1 MRAVGAVLGVAL
13 GVGALAGTIWVA
25 RYSPWVDQSPHK
37 SQTIAQETVRRAQR
51 EAEAQKDAPAKT
63 NPPKAEPTAPKQEE
77 KPAPVRPRA
86 ADKPPF
92 PKVATAERAF
102 EFGAMGVNEEKKHSF
117 KISNK
122 GEAPLELEVGPC
134 TCKCTLSGLSKKKVP
149 PGESVDVE
157 LTWKPIEVASN
168 FAQQCTIWT
177 NDPDSPDVMF
187 KVYGEVAQKY
197 QVVPEKAWHAG
208 HVTDAQDGSATAQIY
223 SSVEKF
229 GIKSVDSGSPHVKV
243 NFAPMEMIQIMN
255 LKVKAGYEFKIK
267 VDRGIAMGQFRVP
280 VHIHTTLE
288 GNRTIQ
294 IDVTGSRSGPVL
306 FLPPWGH
313 AIWNAEKSYLNLGR
327 VNHEKGTKVT
337 LPAIVY
343 GIKEKFQVLKATSD
357 AEFLHVSTEPD
368 PEISAGE
375 QQGVRII
382 FEIPAGSPPVTRVSP
397 NAVHV
402 TLETNHPR
410 LKKMEFQVEFVG
422 Q

>member
-1 MRAVGAVLGVAL
+1 MRVVGAVLGVAL
-13 GVGALAGTIWVA
+13 GLGALAGTIWVA
-25 RYSPWVDQSPHK
+25 RYSPWVDQTPHVSKTIVGRPSPEPAPVTDKAGKADK
-37 SQTIAQETVRRAQR
+37 SAH
-51 EAEAQKDAPAKT
+51 PAS
-63 NPPKAEPTAPKQEE
+63 KQEE
-77 KPAPVRPRA
+77 KSGAVRPHV

-92 PKVATAERAF
+92 PKVTTAERVF

-117 KISNK
+117 KIRNK

-187 KVYGEVAQKY
+187 KVYGEVNQKY
-197 QVVPEKAWHAG
+197 YVVPEKAWHAG
-208 HVTDAQDGSATAQIY
+208 HVTDAQDGVTTAQIY

-229 GIKSVDSGSPHVKV
+229 GIKSVDSGSPHVKI
-243 NFAPMEMIQIMN
+243 NFVPMDVIQLMS
-255 LKVKAGYEFKIK
+255 LKVKAGYEFKVK
-267 VDRGIAMGQFRVP
+267 VDRGMAMGQFRVP
-280 VHIHTTLE
+280 VHVHTTLE
-288 GNRTIQ
+288 GNRTIE

-306 FLPPWGH
+306 FLPPRGK
-313 AIWNAEKSYLNLGR
+313 AIWNAEKSWLNLGR
-327 VNHEKGTKVT
+327 VDHEKGSKVT

-343 GIKEKFQVLKATSD
+343 GIKDKFQVLKATSD
-357 AEFLHVSTEPD
+357 AEFLKVSTQPD

-375 QQGVRII
+375 QQGVDFI
-382 FEIPAGSPPVTRVSP
+382 FEIPAGSPPVTRVTP

-402 TLETNHPR
+402 IVETNHPR
-410 LKKMEFQVEFVG
+410 LKKMEFQLEFVG